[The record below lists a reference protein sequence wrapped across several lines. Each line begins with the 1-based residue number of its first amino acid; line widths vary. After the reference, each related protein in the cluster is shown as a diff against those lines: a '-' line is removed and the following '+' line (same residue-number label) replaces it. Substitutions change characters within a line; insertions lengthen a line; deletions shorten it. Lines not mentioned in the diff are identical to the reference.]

1 MKAASPLIFELAAN
15 FLAPYLVY
23 EALHKHYGDT
33 KALLASI
40 VPPLL
45 WSGYELIKTKKLDAL
60 SMVII
65 ASILFTVIATA
76 MGGSARLIQVR
87 DALVT
92 GAIGVMFLISLAFE
106 KPLIFYLGRA
116 ISGRRTDDDAPDF
129 DELWQL
135 PTAPRAFKLIT
146 TVWGVGLVLQT
157 ALLCFLAYRWSI
169 SRYLLVSP
177 FISYGMIGGL
187 TAWSFWYG
195 EKRHKAVQQGNI

>member
-1 MKAASPLIFELAAN
+1 MKAATPLIFELAAN

-23 EALHKHYGDT
+23 ETLHTHYGDT

-60 SMVII
+60 SIVII
-65 ASILFTVIATA
+65 ASILFTVVATA
-76 MGGSARLIQVR
+76 IGGSARLIQVR

-92 GAIGVMFLISLAFE
+92 GAIGVMFLASLAFE
-106 KPLIFYLGRA
+106 KPLIFYLA
-116 ISGRRTDDDAPDF
+116 CATSGRRTDANAPDF
-129 DELWQL
+129 EALWHK
-135 PTAPRAFKLIT
+135 PTAPRTFKLIT
-146 TVWGVGLVLQT
+146 GIWGVGLVLQT
-157 ALLCFLAYRWSI
+157 ALLCVLAYQWSI

-177 FISYGMIGGL
+177 FISYGLIGGL

-195 EKRHKAVQQGNI
+195 DKRRKVVEQGNL